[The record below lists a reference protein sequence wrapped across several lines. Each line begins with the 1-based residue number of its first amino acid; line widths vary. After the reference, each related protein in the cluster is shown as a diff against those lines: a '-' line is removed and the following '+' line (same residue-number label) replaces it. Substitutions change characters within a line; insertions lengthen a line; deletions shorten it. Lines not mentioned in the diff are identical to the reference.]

1 MGCKGSKSKKSEPD
15 GQAPFIGA
23 VDGPP
28 RPPGRKMP
36 PPGKRPPGRG
46 PPTERTATQ
55 PPTTTLAPSVP
66 PPNEVA
72 EVETKR
78 DDEGSEKGSQHLSKH
93 SSKHSKSKHSKSKHG
108 SDKKSSGKRHNSSSS
123 SEDPQME
130 FRRPRE
136 MSHDVAGSETPDFG
150 NFVGGGG
157 VMNFRQSLREAGDR
171 LVIIKFYEDK
181 CEDCDAMSQLYE
193 EFVAKYPEVLFLEAN
208 VKNNSEAVGQLRIKF
223 LPTFIAFKNHLEVG
237 RLVDTKV
244 ADIENL
250 IQKNMGK

>member
-1 MGCKGSKSKKSEPD
+1 
-15 GQAPFIGA
+15 
-23 VDGPP
+23 
-28 RPPGRKMP
+28 
-36 PPGKRPPGRG
+36 
-46 PPTERTATQ
+46 
-55 PPTTTLAPSVP
+55 
-66 PPNEVA
+66 
-72 EVETKR
+72 
-78 DDEGSEKGSQHLSKH
+78 
-93 SSKHSKSKHSKSKHG
+93 
-108 SDKKSSGKRHNSSSS
+108 
-123 SEDPQME
+123 
-130 FRRPRE
+130 
-136 MSHDVAGSETPDFG
+136 MSHDVAGSETPAFG
-150 NFVGGGG
+150 HFVGGGG
-157 VMNFRQSLREAGDR
+157 VMDFRQSLREAGDR